1 MENLIIDTGQFQLS
15 QTDFIIRFL
24 VGIGIGLIIG
34 LEREY
39 SAKNKEEQS
48 FVGIR
53 TLVFVSLLGFMGG
66 MMFYILSPLVYLFIF
81 IAVVSLTGISYY
93 ITSSKGDIGT
103 TTEFSTLLVFILGTL
118 SFLGFIEICLMVT
131 VVTLVILSSKF
142 RLHFIVGNISVQ
154 EFYDFIR
161 FVVITLLIFPFLPD
175 ETYGPFDVINPREI
189 GLVIILTSGLG
200 FLGYILI
207 KFLGAN
213 KGIFLSGIFG
223 GLVSSTA
230 FTWVFAQKSKENDSI
245 AHHCATAILAASSI
259 MVIRVLLWTYIFNK
273 TLFQKIL
280 VAFLVV
286 FVVGIAVTLYFY
298 WKQRNQ
304 KVDSTDIPLGKPLDL
319 KGAFS
324 FGVIYTVIL
333 LVVSYANDQLGDKGL
348 MLSSGIAGLTDIDAI
363 TITVSKL
370 TGLDS
375 DLNLAASAIILAT
388 ASNTLVKMG
397 IGIWKGSST
406 LRKDLY
412 LGYGIIFIS
421 LLSALLFFI

>member
-1 MENLIIDTGQFQLS
+1 MENLVVDTDQFQLS
-15 QTDFIIRFL
+15 QTDFIIRIF

-39 SAKNKEEQS
+39 AAKKEEQQS

-53 TLVFVSLLGFMGG
+53 TLVFVSLLGFLGG
-66 MMFYILSPLVYLFIF
+66 MTFFILSPLVYVLIF

-142 RLHFIVGNISVQ
+142 RLHFIVGNISVE
-154 EFYDFIR
+154 EFYDFVR

-175 ETYGPFDVINPREI
+175 ETYGPFDVLNPREI

-200 FLGYILI
+200 FFGYILI
-207 KFLGAN
+207 KFLGTN
-213 KGIFLSGIFG
+213 KGILLGGILG

-230 FTWVFAQKSKENDSI
+230 LTWVFAKKSKENNGI
-245 AHHCATAILAASSI
+245 AHPSATAILAASSI
-259 MVIRVLLWTYIFNK
+259 MFIRVLLWTYIFNK

-280 VAFLVV
+280 IAFLVV
-286 FVVGIAVTLYFY
+286 FIVGIAVTLYFY
-298 WKQRNQ
+298 LKQRSQ
-304 KVDSTDIPLGKPLDL
+304 KVDDTDMPMGKPLDL

-324 FGVIYTVIL
+324 FGLIYTLIL
-333 LVVSYANDQLGDKGL
+333 LVVSYANDQLGNKGL

-370 TGLDS
+370 TGLNF
-375 DLNLAASAIILAT
+375 DLNHAAKAIILAT
-388 ASNTLVKMG
+388 GSNTLVKMG
-397 IGIWKGSST
+397 IGIWKGSSA
-406 LRKDLY
+406 LRKDLFI
-412 LGYGIIFIS
+412 GYGIIFIS
-421 LLSALLFFI
+421 LLSVFMFFI